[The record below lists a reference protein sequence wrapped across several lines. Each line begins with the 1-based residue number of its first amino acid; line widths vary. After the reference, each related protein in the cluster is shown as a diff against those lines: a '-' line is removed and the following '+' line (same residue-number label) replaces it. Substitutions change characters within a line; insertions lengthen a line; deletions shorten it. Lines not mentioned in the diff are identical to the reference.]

1 MKHTSIVLSLVI
13 VLYGGALFIVSCGG
27 GGGGGGTESLVLGTP
42 SLDGG
47 NVWFMQT
54 VTMMDS
60 DTLEYFPGQPN
71 IWDLSTNFSLND
83 GGDDQFD
90 TAMTLL
96 VNGVLFPAQSY
107 GDLTFYTPEFGISR
121 GVKVA
126 AVVDGVEKN
135 YSNSAAPAIGG
146 TYSVQMNGIYDGRV
160 MQEIDLSAAVGTVI
174 LSWSWD
180 VSLGDGYFGA
190 PSEINMVLRDPGTGS
205 VADTLYSAT
214 SAESMSYTTDITAYA
229 GGAVVLSFEISSSG
243 YGGNIIDDI
252 SVVDAAMTE
261 FVTNGDFETGNMSG
275 WSMNSPMVL
284 QNMTSA
290 AQTMSDLIVTRSF
303 YTVPNKVWGR
313 WVDVFENPTGSAVA
327 FSVRYHSD
335 FGSDGHGIFYLTPGT
350 GGRALTGWDGYEY
363 SAPNPS
369 SSDNDR
375 DFGFVFGDIDAIAY
389 SSDDGLHNGNGVEY
403 IDHQYDVTIQPG
415 QTVALVNFVL
425 MNGVDTG
432 ETASDINARA
442 TAIDKEALRIVQEFW
457 NDGQYRSGMTQE
469 QIDAIIN
476 F

>member
-1 MKHTSIVLSLVI
+1 MIVLSLV
-13 VLYGGALFIVSCGG
+13 VVFFGGALLIVACGG
-27 GGGGGGTESLVLGTP
+27 GGGGSTEPLVLGTP
-42 SLDGG
+42 SLDKG

-54 VTMMDS
+54 MTMRDT

-71 IWDLSTNFSLND
+71 IWDLTTNFSLDD

-90 TAMTLL
+90 TAMTLF
-96 VNGVLFPAQSY
+96 VNGAQFPAQSY
-107 GDLTFYTPEFGISR
+107 GDLVFYTPEFGISE

-135 YSNSAAPAIGG
+135 YHNRSAPAIGG
-146 TYSVQMNGIYDGRV
+146 TYSLQMNCIYDGRV
-160 MQEIDLSAAVGTVI
+160 MQEIDLSAAAGTVT

-180 VSLGDGYFGA
+180 VSFGNNYFGA
-190 PSEINMVLRDPGTGS
+190 PSEINVVLRDPGTGS
-205 VADTLYSAT
+205 VVDTLYSAT
-214 SAESMSYTTDITAYA
+214 SAENMSHTTDITAYA
-229 GGAVVLSFEISSSG
+229 GGTITLSFEISSSG
-243 YGGNIIDDI
+243 FGGNIIDDI
-252 SVVDAAMTE
+252 SIEDASMTE
-261 FVTNGDFETGNMSG
+261 FVMNGDFETGNMSG
-275 WSMNSPMVL
+275 WSMNSPMLL

-290 AQTMSDLIVTRSF
+290 AQTMSNLIVTRSF

-313 WVDVFENPTGSAVA
+313 WVDVFENPTGSAIA

-335 FGSDGHGIFYLTPGT
+335 FGSDSYGILYLTPGT

-363 SAPNPS
+363 SGPNPN

-375 DFGFVFGDIDAIAY
+375 DFAIVFGDIDAIAY
-389 SSDDGLHNGNGVEY
+389 SSDDGLGNGNGVEY
-403 IDHQYDVTIQPG
+403 MDHQYDVTIQPG
-415 QTVALVNFVL
+415 QTMALVNFIL

-432 ETASDINARA
+432 ETASDMNARA
-442 TAIDKEALRIVQEFW
+442 TAIDEAALRVVQEFW